1 MNKNELIAQVAEQ
14 AGMSKADAGRAVDAT
29 FDVIAASLKSGD
41 EVKIIGFG
49 NFSVAKRAA
58 SQGRNPRTGESI
70 KIAASKTPKFKAG
83 KGLKDSVNG

>member
-1 MNKNELIAQVAEQ
+1 MNKNDLIAAVAEST
-14 AGMSKADAGRAVDAT
+14 GMSKAGAGQAVDAT
-29 FDVIAASLKSGD
+29 FDAITASLQVRD

-58 SQGRNPRTGESI
+58 SIGRNPRTGEAI

-83 KGLKDSVNG
+83 KGLKDAVNR